1 MAKKAKSK
9 SKGRTDKGKKLESAE
24 NTKKSKFLIN
34 DIFKTLKTTS
44 HTNTSK
50 ASTKPST
57 KSIVKEKSKVK
68 GLPFDVKESD
78 IKSLFSGFNL
88 PLVEFITKRGKPIGC
103 AYVYLSKETEA
114 REAKNKVD
122 GKCIKNKK
130 VQVTLDFLKIDS
142 RIQPVYKPISVD
154 RFRQPSRFQ

>member
-57 KSIVKEKSKVK
+57 KSIVKEKSK
-68 GLPFDVKESD
+68 G
-78 IKSLFSGFNL
+78 
-88 PLVEFITKRGKPIGC
+88 KRGKTEEYCTVNGDSARRRTTVDNLPIYTMEELNIG
-103 AYVYLSKETEA
+103 KGGGTELCPFDC
-114 REAKNKVD
+114 N
-122 GKCIKNKK
+122 CC
-130 VQVTLDFLKIDS
+130 F
-142 RIQPVYKPISVD
+142 
-154 RFRQPSRFQ
+154 